1 MVLFLYLGTVR
12 EKVLTLLGQRVQ
24 HILVVDSII
33 LPNVPGSRAYVKYE
47 ASGRRTGVV
56 HAFSEVSQ
64 EAKK

>member
-24 HILVVDSII
+24 HILVVDPII
-33 LPNVPGSRAYVKYE
+33 LPNVPGLQIYVQYE
-47 ASGRRTGVV
+47 ASCRRTGVV